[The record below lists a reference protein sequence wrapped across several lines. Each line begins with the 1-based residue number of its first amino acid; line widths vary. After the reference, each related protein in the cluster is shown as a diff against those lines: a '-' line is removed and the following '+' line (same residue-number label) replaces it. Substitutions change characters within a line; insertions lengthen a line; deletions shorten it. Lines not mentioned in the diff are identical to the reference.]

1 MFEGTAECDNAFNT
15 LKERLR
21 DTKLFSLYDPKKK
34 TELVV
39 DASPIGLG
47 AILCQLKPSGTSSII
62 AFASKAL
69 TPTERRYSQTER
81 QALSII
87 WGCEQF
93 RLYLLGI
100 PVTVWTDQ
108 KSLVPLFN
116 NPNATLSAR
125 MERSMLRKQP
135 FNITVQYLP
144 GEWNAADF
152 SSRHRDIETQRKMVE
167 RKEGENDENQ
177 PEERESGAQK
187 DPEITP
193 PIQPPIQP
201 PERAADRTQRPTRRP
216 RFVNDYV

>member
-152 SSRHRDIETQRKMVE
+152 SSRHRDIDISGRRSEGLEKRIRILTGQSRLHSHRAKQRVPRRLARRDPFRLSRDWRDLTQR
-167 RKEGENDENQ
+167 
-177 PEERESGAQK
+177 SS
-187 DPEITP
+187 
-193 PIQPPIQP
+193 
-201 PERAADRTQRPTRRP
+201 AAAPARL
-216 RFVNDYV
+216 